1 MVSLKLSRVVKTQ
14 VESGKYIKVSDTK
27 AFKTELIYTSVI
39 GIQAIISNSCC
50 LMSCHQYPQQCFQIL
65 VK

>member
-1 MVSLKLSRVVKTQ
+1 MVGLKLSRVVKTQ
-14 VESGKYIKVSDTK
+14 VEYGKYIKVDDTK
-27 AFKTELIYTSVI
+27 AFNTEPIYTRVI
-39 GIQAIISNSCC
+39 GIQAMISNSCC